1 MKETSEPRSHEARR
15 SPRLAL
21 SIPVEVSGT
30 DVAGAPVQ
38 EKTFT
43 KVVSRT
49 GAYIFL
55 KHRLLVGA
63 KITVKVA
70 QHPQPQICRVV
81 WAGAR
86 FGDEGPYE
94 TGIELESNDNP
105 WGVHFPPEDWE
116 APEQVPLAG
125 EKRPTAELPHPIE
138 ADNEQQVITLNA
150 MLTALIAVLKEK
162 GIVNSSEL
170 ADMLNRMD

>member
-1 MKETSEPRSHEARR
+1 MKEASETKSHEARR
-15 SPRLAL
+15 CPRLAL
-21 SIPVEVSGT
+21 SIPVEVSGM
-30 DVAGAPVQ
+30 DVAGNPVQ

-63 KITVKVA
+63 KITLKVS
-70 QHPQPQICRVV
+70 QQPQPQICRVV
-81 WAGAR
+81 WVGAR

-94 TGIELESNDNP
+94 TGIELESNENP
-105 WGVHFPPEDWE
+105 WGVHFPPDDWE

-125 EKRPTAELPHPIE
+125 GRPAAELPHPIE